1 MEDVM
6 EAWRDDKARA
16 TLIREAAGSAQLGKT
31 PRTFAELL
39 FGHTNSEDLANY
51 DATSLA
57 FLAKQAWDHVQR
69 RTPGRADIRV
79 INPMMPDGR
88 EISVLEILND
98 NMPFLFD
105 STLAELAEL
114 GIEVALVA
122 HPIIAVERD
131 EQGKLMR
138 FHGDTLPEGARGV
151 RESLIHLHIARMD
164 VEADRQKLIDGL
176 TRTLNDVRACVTDW
190 KPMRARVEE
199 AIKTF
204 SSNPPPLPIDEVAE
218 ANQFLQWLCADN
230 FTFLGVREYRFS
242 PDNVDDI
249 STGEGLGILRD
260 PDVKVLRRGN
270 EMVVMTSEIRDFM
283 REPTLL
289 IVIKANVS
297 SRVHR
302 RIQMDYVG
310 IKLYTP
316 DGRLEG
322 ELRLVG
328 LFTSGAYTRSAR
340 QIPYVRH
347 KVEQVLQRAG
357 FDPNSHSGK
366 ALMHILE
373 EYPRDELFQVDVDT
387 LYKFVMEILILYER
401 PRVRTLSRVDKF
413 DRFVSILVFIPREKY
428 DTDVRTRVANFL
440 AQAYKG
446 TLAASYVSF
455 PEGSLARVHYII
467 GRYEGK
473 TPVVERATLEAGI
486 SAIAATWADKLKA
499 ALNASTDGM
508 RARMLANRYAQAF
521 AGGYTEVF
529 SAEQA
534 IADIATIEKLTPA
547 RPVAI
552 SVHRDEGHDDP
563 RRFGLKVF
571 SDSTPLSLSYRVPV
585 IENHGLRVV
594 NERTY
599 EIVPATR
606 PAPVWLHDMTI
617 ETSDGKPL
625 AISPEFNRRLEVSMM
640 AVIRDRAESDGYN
653 ALILRTALSWREV
666 STIRALSHYLHQI
679 RAPFSQDYMWETLRK
694 NVAITANIVALFQ
707 ARLDP
712 RLAATGAERSARET
726 ALLAEIEE
734 QLKSVDALDED
745 RILRRFT
752 NLVQAIIRTNLWQ
765 VGEDGHP
772 RPVISFKFDAHKIED
787 LPAPRPLYEIF
798 VYSPRIEGIHL
809 RFGKVAR
816 GGLRWSD
823 RPQDFRT
830 EILGLVKAQQVKNA
844 VIVPVGA
851 KGGFVP
857 KRLPPPSNREAWLA
871 EGTEAYRIFIRSLLE
886 LTDNLDGDTIVPP
899 DSTVRHDGDDPY
911 LVVAA
916 DKGTATF
923 SDIANAISAE
933 KNHWLGDAFA
943 SGGSQGYDHKKMGIT
958 ARGAWEAVKRHFREL
973 GTDIQTMPFTAAG
986 VGDMSGDVFGNGMLL
1001 SPATKLVAAFDHRDI
1016 FLDPSPDPAI
1026 SHAERKRLFDLP
1038 RSSWQ
1043 DYNKSLISSGGG
1055 VFSRSLKAIP
1065 LTPELR
1071 TLLDL
1076 DKPQATPFEVMTA
1089 ILKARVDLL
1098 WFGGIGTY
1106 IRASAESDDQAGDRA
1121 NDPIR
1126 ITGADV
1132 RARVIGEGANLGV
1145 SQRGRIEAAQ
1155 KGVKLNSDAIDNSA
1169 GVNTSDVE
1177 VNIKIALA
1185 RPEREGLIS
1194 PADRNSLLA
1203 AMTDE
1208 VGALVL
1214 RNNYLQTLALS
1225 LAERKGLAEIGFL
1238 TRLMQSLEQRGLL
1251 SRAVEFLPDDAAI
1264 AERSRR
1270 GQLLTRPELAVLLAY
1285 AKLTLYDDLLATSV
1299 PDDPYLARELSQ
1311 YFPRELPDKFPTAV
1325 QLHRLRREVIAT
1337 NLANAVINRGG
1348 PACVVRLIDET
1359 DADIPTIVMAYVAVD
1374 ESYGLKRLSAAID
1387 ALDTRI
1393 DGQLQLSLYAALQ
1406 DLLLSRMVWYVR
1418 NVDFNAGLDAVIAR
1432 FAPGIRQIAAG
1443 LDQALPG
1450 DLQAGRT
1457 KRRQGLIDAGVP
1469 ADLAAELAD
1478 LDALKSAPD
1487 IVIVAERTNRAIG
1500 DAATTFFAAEA
1511 DFSLDRIIAAARSV
1525 PATDNFERL
1534 AIDRAVDQ
1542 IAAAERGLV
1551 ANMLANGESGRVAAG
1566 NWLAAH
1572 PEAIRIRRSV
1582 EEIAASGLTLAKLT
1596 VAANLLGDLANGHAR
1611 QRAPQ

>member
-1 MEDVM
+1 M
-6 EAWRDDKARA
+6 ASWRDDEVRA
-16 TLIREAAGSAQLGKT
+16 TLIRDAAGSVQPGRT

-39 FGHTNSEDLANY
+39 FGHTNIEDLANY
-51 DATSLA
+51 DAPSLA
-57 FLAKQAWDHVQR
+57 FLAEQAWEHVQR
-69 RTPGRADIRV
+69 RTAGSADIRV

-88 EISVLEILND
+88 EISVLEVLND

-105 STLAELAEL
+105 SAMAELAEQ
-114 GIEVALVA
+114 GIEVTLVA

-131 EQGKLMR
+131 EQGKLLR
-138 FHGDTLPEGARGV
+138 FHGETLTEGAKGE
-151 RESLIHLHIARMD
+151 RESLIHFHVARLD
-164 VEADRQKLIDGL
+164 ADADRQKLINGL
-176 TRTLNDVRACVTDW
+176 AKTLDDVRACVTDW
-190 KPMRARVEE
+190 RAMRARVEQ

-204 SSNPPPLPIDEVAE
+204 NSNPPPLPIDEIAE

-230 FTFLGVREYRFS
+230 FTFLGLREYRFS
-242 PDNVDDI
+242 LDSDAADDI

-260 PDVKVLRRGN
+260 PDVKVLRRGT
-270 EMVVMTSEIRDFM
+270 EMVVMTPEIREFM
-283 REPTLL
+283 REPTILM
-289 IVIKANVS
+289 VVKANVS

-302 RIQMDYVG
+302 RVRMDYVG

-328 LFTSGAYTRSAR
+328 LFTSSAYTRSAR

-347 KVEQVLQRAG
+347 KVAQVLQRAG
-357 FDPNSHSGK
+357 FDADRHSGK
-366 ALMHILE
+366 AVLHILE
-373 EYPRDELFQVDVDT
+373 EYPRDELFQVDAET
-387 LYKFVMEILILYER
+387 LYDFVMEILTLYER
-401 PRVRTLSRVDKF
+401 PRVRALARADKF

-428 DTDVRTRVANFL
+428 DTDVRTRVAAFL
-440 AQAYKG
+440 AKVYEG
-446 TLAASYVSF
+446 ILAASYASF

-467 GRYEGK
+467 GRYEGT
-473 TPVVERATLEAGI
+473 TPVVERATLEAEI
-486 SAIAATWADKLKA
+486 AAIAATWGDKLRA
-499 ALNASTDGM
+499 ALATSTDGM
-508 RARMLANRYAQAF
+508 RARLLTNRYSQAF
-521 AGGYTEVF
+521 TGGYTEVF
-529 SAEQA
+529 DTSRA
-534 IADIATIEKLTPA
+534 IADIATIEKLTAA
-547 RPVAI
+547 RPVAL
-552 SVHRDEGHDDP
+552 SVFRIAGDDDP
-563 RRFGLKVF
+563 TRFGLKVF
-571 SDSTPLSLSYRVPV
+571 SRGTPLSLSYRVPV

-599 EIVPATR
+599 QIVPRAIPA

-617 ETSDGKPL
+617 ETNDGKPIVIR
-625 AISPEFNRRLEVSMM
+625 AEFSHRLEASIM
-640 AVIRDRAESDGYN
+640 AVVGDRAESDGYN
-653 ALILRTALSWREV
+653 ALILRTALGWREI
-666 STIRALSHYLHQI
+666 SAIRALSRYLHQI

-694 NVAITANIVALFQ
+694 NTAITTSIVALFQ
-707 ARLDP
+707 ARFDP
-712 RLAATGAERSARET
+712 RLTATEAERAARET
-726 ALLAEIEE
+726 SLLAEIEE
-734 QLKSVDALDED
+734 QLKSVASLDED

-752 NLVQAIIRTNLWQ
+752 NLVQATVRTNLWQ
-765 VGEDGHP
+765 IGQDGHP
-772 RPVISFKFDAHKIED
+772 RPVISFKFDARKIED

-857 KRLPPPSNREAWLA
+857 KRLPPPSNREAWMA
-871 EGTEAYRIFIRSLLE
+871 EGTETYRIFVRSLLE

-899 DSTVRHDGDDPY
+899 DHTVRHDDDDPY

-933 KNHWLGDAFA
+933 QGHWLGDAFA

-973 GTDIQTMPFTAAG
+973 GTDIQAMPFTAVG

-1001 SPATKLVAAFDHRDI
+1001 SPATRLVAAFDHRDI
-1016 FLDPSPDPAI
+1016 FIDPSPAPAI
-1026 SHAERKRLFDLP
+1026 SHAERLRMFNLP

-1043 DYNKSLISSGGG
+1043 DYDKSLISQGGG

-1065 LTPELR
+1065 LAPEVR

-1106 IRASAESDDQAGDRA
+1106 IRASGESDDQVGDRA

-1126 ITGADV
+1126 VTGADI

-1145 SQRGRIEAAQ
+1145 TQRGRIEAAQ
-1155 KGVKLNSDAIDNSA
+1155 KGVKLNTDAIDNSA

-1185 RPEREGLIS
+1185 RPEREGRLS
-1194 PADRNSLLA
+1194 PSDRNSLLA

-1208 VGALVL
+1208 VGTLVL

-1225 LAERKGLAEIGFL
+1225 LAERKGLAETGFV
-1238 TRLMQSLEQRGLL
+1238 TRLMQSLESRGLL

-1264 AERSRR
+1264 TERTRR
-1270 GQLLTRPELAVLLAY
+1270 GQFLARPELAVLLAY
-1285 AKLTLYDDLLATSV
+1285 AKLTLYDELLVSAV

-1311 YFPRELPDKFPTAV
+1311 YFPREVHDKFPASVTA
-1325 QLHRLRREVIAT
+1325 HRLRREIIST
-1337 NLANAVINRGG
+1337 NLANALINRGG
-1348 PACVVRLIDET
+1348 PTCLVRLIDET
-1359 DADIPTIVMAYVAVD
+1359 GADVPTIVMAFVAVD
-1374 ESYGLKRLSAAID
+1374 ESYGLKRLNDAID
-1387 ALDTRI
+1387 GLDARV
-1393 DGQLQLSLYAALQ
+1393 DGQLQLGLYAAIQ
-1406 DLLLSRMVWYVR
+1406 DLLLSRMAWSVR
-1418 NVDFNAGLDAVIAR
+1418 NVDFGTGLDAVISR
-1432 FAPGIRQIAAG
+1432 FRPGIRQIAAG
-1443 LDQALPG
+1443 LDETLPEH
-1450 DLQAGRT
+1450 LLAARA
-1457 KRRQGLIDAGVP
+1457 KRRQDLIDANVP
-1469 ADLAAELAD
+1469 AGLAGELAD
-1478 LDALKSAPD
+1478 LDTLVSAPD
-1487 IVIVAERTNRAIG
+1487 IVTVAERTNRAIG
-1500 DAATTFFAAEA
+1500 DTAATFFSAEA
-1511 DFSLDRIIAAARSV
+1511 RFCLDRIIAAARGV
-1525 PATDNFERL
+1525 PASDYFERL
-1534 AIDRAVDQ
+1534 AIERAVDQ
-1542 IAAAERGLV
+1542 IAAAERRLV
-1551 ANMLANGESGRVAAG
+1551 ADMLATGQSGPQAAE

-1572 PEAIRIRRSV
+1572 PEASRIRRTV
-1582 EEIAASGLTLAKLT
+1582 EEIAAGGLTLAKLT
-1596 VAANLLGDLANGHAR
+1596 VAANLQGDLVKG
-1611 QRAPQ
+1611 

>member
-1 MEDVM
+1 MEDM
-6 EAWRDDKARA
+6 MAWRDDKARS
-16 TLIREAAGSAQLGKT
+16 TLIRDAAGSVQPGKA
-31 PRTFAELL
+31 PRSFAELL
-39 FGHTNSEDLANY
+39 FGYTNVEDLANH
-51 DATSLA
+51 DALSLA
-57 FLAKQAWDHVQR
+57 FLAEQAWEHVQQ
-69 RTPGRADIRV
+69 RTAGSADIRV
-79 INPMMPDGR
+79 VNPMMPDGR

-105 STLAELAEL
+105 STTAELAEQ
-114 GIEVALVA
+114 GIEVTLVA
-122 HPIIAVERD
+122 HPILAVERD
-131 EQGKLMR
+131 SQGKLLR
-138 FHGDTLPEGARGV
+138 FHGEALPAGV
-151 RESLIHLHIARMD
+151 NGTRESLIHLHITRLDAD
-164 VEADRQKLIDGL
+164 ADRQKLIDGL

-190 KPMRARVEE
+190 RAMRDRVED

-242 PDNVDDI
+242 PDGDASDDI
-249 STGEGLGILRD
+249 TTGKGLGVLRD
-260 PDVKVLRRGN
+260 PDAKVLRRGS
-270 EMVVMTSEIRDFM
+270 EMVVMTSEIREFM
-283 REPTLL
+283 HDPTLL

-302 RIQMDYVG
+302 RIRMDYVG

-322 ELRLVG
+322 ELRVVG

-347 KVEQVLQRAG
+347 KVTRALQRAG

-387 LYKFVMEILILYER
+387 LYNFIMEILILYER
-401 PRVRTLSRVDKF
+401 PRVRALARVDKF
-413 DRFVSILVFIPREKY
+413 DRFVSILTFIPREKY
-428 DTDVRTRVANFL
+428 DTDVRTRVGAFL
-440 AQAYKG
+440 AQVYKG
-446 TLAASYVSF
+446 TLSASYVSF
-455 PEGSLARVHYII
+455 PEGALVRVHYII
-467 GRYEGK
+467 GRYDGK

-499 ALNASTDGM
+499 ALTASTDGM
-508 RARMLANRYAQAF
+508 RARMLTNRYARAF
-521 AGGYTEVF
+521 SGGYTEVF
-529 SAEQA
+529 GAEQA
-534 IADIATIEKLTPA
+534 ITDIATIEKLTPA

-552 SVHRDEGHDDP
+552 SVHRDASEADP
-563 RRFGLKVF
+563 KRFGLRVF
-571 SDSTPLSLSYRVPV
+571 SHDAPLSLSYRVPV

-599 EIVPATR
+599 QIAPRATPA
-606 PAPVWLHDMTI
+606 PPPVWLHEMTI
-617 ETSDGKPL
+617 ETSDGQPIT
-625 AISPEFNRRLEVSMM
+625 ISPEFSHRLEASIM
-640 AVIRDRAESDGYN
+640 AVVRDHAESDGYN
-653 ALILRTALSWREV
+653 GLILRTALGWREV
-666 STIRALSHYLHQI
+666 STIRALSRYLHQI
-679 RAPFSQDYMWETLRK
+679 RAPFTQDYMWETLRK
-694 NVAITANIVALFQ
+694 NAAITASLVALFQ
-707 ARLDP
+707 TRLDP
-712 RLAATGAERSARET
+712 RLASTDAERSARET
-726 ALLAEIEE
+726 ALLAEVEE
-734 QLKSVDALDED
+734 QLKSVASLDED

-752 NLVQAIIRTNLWQ
+752 NLVQATIRTNLWQ
-765 VGEDGHP
+765 IGEDGHP
-772 RPVISFKFDAHKIED
+772 RPVISFKFDARRIDD

-798 VYSPRIEGIHL
+798 VYSPRVEGIHL

-857 KRLPPPSNREAWLA
+857 KRLPPPSNRDAWLA
-871 EGTEAYRIFIRSLLE
+871 EGTEAYRIFVRSLLE
-886 LTDNLDGDTIVPP
+886 LTDNLDGDIVVPP
-899 DSTVRHDGDDPY
+899 ESTVRHDGDDPY

-973 GTDIQTMPFTAAG
+973 GTDIQTMPFTAVG

-1016 FLDPSPDPAI
+1016 FIDPSPDPAI
-1026 SHAERKRLFDLP
+1026 SLAERKRLFDLP

-1043 DYNKSLISSGGG
+1043 DYNKSLISAGGG
-1055 VFSRSLKAIP
+1055 VFSRQLKAIP
-1065 LTPELR
+1065 LTPEVR
-1071 TLLDL
+1071 ALLDL

-1089 ILKARVDLL
+1089 ILKARADLL

-1106 IRASAESDDQAGDRA
+1106 IRSAAESDDQAGDRA

-1126 ITGADV
+1126 ITGGDV

-1145 SQRGRIEAAQ
+1145 TQRGRIEAAQ
-1155 KGVKLNSDAIDNSA
+1155 KGVKLNTDAIDNSA

-1185 RPEREGLIS
+1185 RLEREGRLS

-1208 VGALVL
+1208 VGTLVL
-1214 RNNYLQTLALS
+1214 RNNYLQSLALS
-1225 LAERKGLAEIGFL
+1225 LAERKGVAETGFL
-1238 TRLMQSLEQRGLL
+1238 TRLMQSLEQRDLL
-1251 SRAVEFLPDDAAI
+1251 SRAVEFLPDDAALT
-1264 AERSRR
+1264 ERTRR
-1270 GQLLTRPELAVLLAY
+1270 GQSLARPELAVLLAY
-1285 AKLTLYDDLLATSV
+1285 AKLTLYDDLLVTSV

-1311 YFPRELPDKFPTAV
+1311 YFPREVQDKYPRAV
-1325 QLHRLRREVIAT
+1325 ESHRLRREIIAT
-1337 NLANAVINRGG
+1337 SLANAVINRGG

-1359 DADIPTIVMAYVAVD
+1359 DADIPTIVMAHVAVD
-1374 ESYGLKRLSAAID
+1374 ECYGLKWLSDAID
-1387 ALDTRI
+1387 ALDTCI
-1393 DGQLQLSLYAALQ
+1393 DGRVQLSLYASVQ

-1418 NVDFNAGLDAVIAR
+1418 NVDFKDGLETVVARFGPAIRQIVAGLDT
-1432 FAPGIRQIAAG
+1432 
-1443 LDQALPG
+1443 ALPP
-1450 DLQAGRT
+1450 DLQAARA
-1457 KRRQGLIDAGVP
+1457 KRRQDLTDAGVP
-1469 ADLAAELAD
+1469 AGLAGELAD
-1478 LDALKSAPD
+1478 LDALVSAPD
-1487 IVIVAERTNRAIG
+1487 IVTVAERTARPIG
-1500 DAATTFFAAEA
+1500 DAAATFFAAEA
-1511 DFSLDRIIAAARSV
+1511 NFRLDRIVAAARSV
-1525 PATDNFERL
+1525 PANDYFERM
-1534 AIDRAVDQ
+1534 AIDRAVEQ
-1542 IAAAERGLV
+1542 IAGAERRL
-1551 ANMLANGESGRVAAG
+1551 AADMLATGQSGQQAVET
-1566 NWLAAH
+1566 WLAAH
-1572 PEAIRIRRSV
+1572 PEAARIRRSV

-1596 VAANLLGDLANGHAR
+1596 VAANLLGDLVKA
-1611 QRAPQ
+1611 